1 LGPAI
6 DEHFPAAEFPPSRL
20 RIIAEPGRYFV
31 ASCAT
36 LATRVIAKRSVPS
49 GTADGEKSVMY
60 YINDGVYGAFNCVL
74 YDHQVVHAKVLQAE
88 TVGEPLQTT
97 VWGPSC
103 DSMDLV
109 KKNFAMTEVDEGD
122 WFYWQ
127 NMGAYTF
134 CAQST
139 FNGFAN
145 STPFYTYSK
154 VGNGPELVGEAEQP
168 PFLLNLTPTAE
179 ADYVWKC
186 RPEY

>member
-1 LGPAI
+1 M
-6 DEHFPAAEFPPSRL
+6 AEFPASKL

-31 ASCAT
+31 ASCST
-36 LATRVIAKRSVPS
+36 LATRVIAKRSAPA
-49 GTADGEKSVMY
+49 GDSVMY

-74 YDHQVVHAKVLQAE
+74 YDHQIVYPQILKAE
-88 TVGEPLQTT
+88 AVGAPMTTT

-109 KKNFAMTEVDEGD
+109 KKDFQMEEVVEGD
-122 WFYWQ
+122 WLWWQ

-139 FNGFAN
+139 FNGFTN
-145 STPFYTYSK
+145 STPFYTYSAIGEGAAE
-154 VGNGPELVGEAEQP
+154 VTQAETPPHIHNLV
-168 PFLLNLTPTAE
+168 PTAE
-179 ADYVWKC
+179 ADYVWKT